1 MIRVLTPLPVLLP
14 LLGAAAALL
23 VGGRHPRTQRTLSI
37 AVLAAV
43 LTVSVLL
50 LLHAH
55 AEGADAVSVGGW
67 PVPLGIVLV
76 VDRLSALMLVVAA
89 TVGLGVLVFAVGQ
102 GSADGDEETPIS
114 IFHPTFL
121 VLMAGVANAFLAGDL
136 FNLYVGF
143 EILLTASYVLLTL
156 GGSAPRIRAGVTY
169 IVVSLLSSLLFLA
182 AIALIYASTGTVN
195 MAQLAGRL
203 GDLPDG
209 VQLLLHSLLLIAFSI
224 KAAVFPLSAWL
235 PDSYPTAPA
244 PVTAVFAGL
253 LTKVGVYAIIRT
265 QTLLFPGG
273 ALDQVL
279 MWAALATML
288 VGILGAVAQT
298 DIRRILSFTLVSHIG
313 YMVFGIALATTAGLA
328 GAIFYV
334 VHHIAIQTTLF
345 LVAGLIERRGDSTA
359 VDRLGGLAKASPL
372 LAILFFVPAMN
383 LAGIPPLSG
392 FIGKLGLLEAGV
404 AVGGWLPY
412 VVVAAGV
419 ITSLLTLVAVSRV
432 WSRAFWRP
440 PAQSPAE
447 DTFQAAAADA
457 GPESGPAP
465 SGDVDHEEPPDA
477 DARGR
482 GRRVADVDPHRR
494 APGRLGPA
502 HRRRHRHQP
511 GHRRPGRG
519 RREPPGAA
527 PAAAGD
533 GRRDRGDGRG
543 DRRPD
548 RAGRAAVR
556 RRRPGGHRPV
566 RPGPVHR
573 RRPPGRAVSAR
584 SPTDG
589 GTGVAHQLRH
599 QLPLLVWLVLVWNL
613 LWGTWSWANLISGT
627 VLALA
632 VTLLLPLPPVVGGT
646 RVHPVGLLVFLG
658 TFLLDLV
665 VSGAQVAWQTI
676 RPSGIRHS
684 AIISVE
690 LRTDSDLLMTIVAE
704 ATALV
709 PGSLVIDM
717 DREQQSIAVHVLHV
731 TDLDDVERRRASVLT
746 MEERV
751 VRAFG
756 SAEEIAALSEAPH
769 DRPAPAGGRTTP

>member
-14 LLGAAAALL
+14 LLGAGAALL
-23 VGGRHPRTQRTLSI
+23 VGGRHPRIQRTLSI

-43 LTVSVLL
+43 LVVAVVL

-55 AEGADAVSVGGW
+55 EEGATAISVGGW

-102 GSADGDEETPIS
+102 GAADGDEETPIS

-182 AIALIYASTGTVN
+182 AIALVYASTGTVN
-195 MAQLAGRL
+195 MAQLAVRL
-203 GDLPDG
+203 GDLEPG
-209 VQLLLHSLLLIAFSI
+209 VQLLLHAMLLIAFSI

-313 YMVFGIALATTAGLA
+313 YMVFGIALSTAAGLA

-345 LVAGLIERRGDSTA
+345 LVAGLVERTGDSTS

-383 LAGIPPLSG
+383 LAGIPPFSG

-404 AVGGWLPY
+404 SVGGALPY
-412 VVVAAGV
+412 VLVAAGV
-419 ITSLLTLVAVSRV
+419 VTSLLTLVAVARV

-440 PAQSPAE
+440 PAQSPAA
-447 DTFQAAAADA
+447 DSHDAAAAEA

-465 SGDVDHEEPPDA
+465 GDGSADGNPDGGDGVGSGGTATSTRRAARQAAWARHTAVATDASPDGLVGDGAARRPLRPLPQVMVGATAAMVAVTVALTALAGPLYAVTDQAARDLLERTPYVEAVFGSGDVP
-477 DARGR
+477 
-482 GRRVADVDPHRR
+482 
-494 APGRLGPA
+494 
-502 HRRRHRHQP
+502 
-511 GHRRPGRG
+511 
-519 RREPPGAA
+519 
-527 PAAAGD
+527 
-533 GRRDRGDGRG
+533 
-543 DRRPD
+543 
-548 RAGRAAVR
+548 
-556 RRRPGGHRPV
+556 
-566 RPGPVHR
+566 
-573 RRPPGRAVSAR
+573 
-584 SPTDG
+584 
-589 GTGVAHQLRH
+589 
-599 QLPLLVWLVLVWNL
+599 
-613 LWGTWSWANLISGT
+613 
-627 VLALA
+627 
-632 VTLLLPLPPVVGGT
+632 
-646 RVHPVGLLVFLG
+646 
-658 TFLLDLV
+658 
-665 VSGAQVAWQTI
+665 
-676 RPSGIRHS
+676 
-684 AIISVE
+684 
-690 LRTDSDLLMTIVAE
+690 
-704 ATALV
+704 
-709 PGSLVIDM
+709 
-717 DREQQSIAVHVLHV
+717 
-731 TDLDDVERRRASVLT
+731 
-746 MEERV
+746 
-751 VRAFG
+751 
-756 SAEEIAALSEAPH
+756 
-769 DRPAPAGGRTTP
+769 